1 MYFLVQ
7 FKRSRQALI
16 SMQMFENR
24 SEAVQT
30 LSVTE
35 RLNDDPDVE
44 VVLLS
49 SDSEATLRRTHSRYF
64 SATGVYDLVAGF

>member
-1 MYFLVQ
+1 MFFLVQ

-16 SMQMFENR
+16 SMKEFTDR
-24 SEAVQT
+24 AEAVRD
-30 LSVTE
+30 LCATE
-35 RLNDDPDVE
+35 RMNNDPDLE

-64 SATGVYDLVAGF
+64 TATGQYDLVAGL